1 MNWFSPASPS
11 VAASAPRRI
20 LSLAT
25 VFGLAVSVSGC
36 LGDGVVDMTSSAVSG
51 AGNLFASA
59 PAGEPV
65 PIDMFVA
72 STRRNDRGPAERNL
86 AEGAAHYSLLTIT
99 VPPRHRTGN
108 IEMPAFG
115 SPNPRNHFVLAQ
127 SRRLGAESLTQD
139 VATHVSG
146 RVGSNRDVLIYV
158 HGFNTSLQEAEFRL
172 AQIVADGRF
181 GGVPILFT
189 WPAQDGLLSYVSAK
203 ESATVSRDALTSMLN
218 DLAAIPSIGRIHILA
233 HSMGAWLAMEG
244 LRESSIGGPRLL
256 NGKLGN
262 VMLAAPDIDVSVF
275 RQQMAKLGPGANVS
289 VFTSTGDRALSLSSR
304 LVGERLRLGAIN
316 PNKPQDRAELDR
328 LGVKVYDLSSIS
340 DGWINHGAYATA
352 PSVVRQ
358 IGAQL
363 TKPRAEDARKTSII
377 DGGTVA
383 DPVAPVSASVIET
396 TALPPPDQ
404 APPQEPTP
412 AR

>member
-1 MNWFSPASPS
+1 MNWFYPATPYRA
-11 VAASAPRRI
+11 VAVPRRI

-25 VFGLAVSVSGC
+25 VFGLAIGVSGC
-36 LGDGVVDMTSSAVSG
+36 LGSGVTDMTASAVSG
-51 AGNLFASA
+51 AGNLFSSA
-59 PAGEPV
+59 PVGEPI

-72 STRRNDRGPAERNL
+72 STRRGDRGSSERNL
-86 AEGAAHYSLLTIT
+86 AEGTAHYSLLTIS
-99 VPPRHRTGN
+99 VPPGHRTGN
-108 IEMPAFG
+108 IEMPTFG

-127 SRRLGAESLTQD
+127 SRRLGGETLAQD

-181 GGVPILFT
+181 GGVPVLFT

-203 ESATVSRDALTSMLN
+203 ESATVSRDALTGMLN
-218 DLAAIPSIGRIHILA
+218 DLAAIPSIGRIHVLA
-233 HSMGAWLAMEG
+233 HSMGAWLAMEA
-244 LRESSIGGPRLL
+244 LRESAIGNPRLL
-256 NGKLGN
+256 SGKLGN
-262 VMLAAPDIDVSVF
+262 VMLAAPDIDFSVF
-275 RQQMAKLGPGANVS
+275 RQQMAKIGPQSNVS

-304 LVGERLRLGAIN
+304 LVGERLRVGAID
-316 PNKPQDRAELDR
+316 PNRPQDRAELDR

-363 TKPRAEDARKTSII
+363 TRPRAEDARTTSII
-377 DGGTVA
+377 DGGIVA
-383 DPVAPVSASVIET
+383 DRLPVRASAIET
-396 TALPPPDQ
+396 SELPPP
-404 APPQEPTP
+404 APAQ
-412 AR
+412 

>member
-1 MNWFSPASPS
+1 MNWFSPATPYR
-11 VAASAPRRI
+11 AATAPRRV

-25 VFGLAVSVSGC
+25 VFGLAISVSGC
-36 LGDGVVDMTSSAVSG
+36 LGDGVTDMTASAVSS
-51 AGNLFASA
+51 AGNLFAST
-59 PAGEPV
+59 PAGEPI

-72 STRRNDRGPAERNL
+72 STRRNDRGASERNL
-86 AEGAAHYSLLTIT
+86 AEGTAHYSLLTIT
-99 VPPRHRTGN
+99 VPPGHRTGN
-108 IEMPAFG
+108 IEMPTFG
-115 SPNPRNHFVLAQ
+115 RPNPRNHFVLAQ
-127 SRRLGAESLTQD
+127 SRRLGSETLAQD

-158 HGFNTSLQEAEFRL
+158 HGFNTTLDEARFRL

-203 ESATVSRDALTSMLN
+203 ESATVSRDALTGMLN
-218 DLAAIPSIGRIHILA
+218 DLAAIPSIGRIHVLA
-233 HSMGAWLAMEG
+233 HSMGAWLAMEA
-244 LRESSIGGPRLL
+244 LRESAIGNPRLL

-262 VMLAAPDIDVSVF
+262 VMLAAPDIDFSVF
-275 RQQMAKLGPGANVS
+275 RQQMAKVGPDANVS

-304 LVGERLRLGAIN
+304 LVGERLRVGAID

-363 TKPRAEDARKTSII
+363 TKPRAEDARETSII
-377 DGGTVA
+377 DGGIVA
-383 DPVAPVSASVIET
+383 DRAPVRASLIET
-396 TALPPPDQ
+396 QPLPPPTP
-404 APPQEPTP
+404 APTP
-412 AR
+412 AQ

>member
-1 MNWFSPASPS
+1 MNWFYLATPHQ
-11 VAASAPRRI
+11 AATAPRRV

-25 VFGLAVSVSGC
+25 VFGLAIGVSGC
-36 LGDGVVDMTSSAVSG
+36 LGDGVTDMTASAVSS

-59 PAGEPV
+59 PVGEPI

-72 STRRNDRGPAERNL
+72 STRRNDRGASERNL
-86 AEGAAHYSLLTIT
+86 AEGTAHYSLLTIT
-99 VPPRHRTGN
+99 VPPGHRTGN
-108 IEMPAFG
+108 IELPTFG
-115 SPNPRNHFVLAQ
+115 RPNPRNHFVLAQ
-127 SRRLGAESLTQD
+127 SRRLGSETLSQD

-158 HGFNTSLQEAEFRL
+158 HGFNTTLDEARLRL
-172 AQIVADGRF
+172 AQIVVDGRF

-203 ESATVSRDALTSMLN
+203 ESATVSRDAFASMLN
-218 DLAAIPSIGRIHILA
+218 DLAAIPSIGRIHVLA

-244 LRESSIGGPRLL
+244 LRESAIGNPSLL

-275 RQQMAKLGPGANVS
+275 RQQMAKLGSGANVS

-304 LVGERLRLGAIN
+304 LVGERLRVGAID

-363 TKPRAEDARKTSII
+363 TKPRAEDARETSII

-383 DPVAPVSASVIET
+383 DQAPVRASVIET
-396 TALPPPDQ
+396 TALPPP
-404 APPQEPTP
+404 APAP
-412 AR
+412 AQ